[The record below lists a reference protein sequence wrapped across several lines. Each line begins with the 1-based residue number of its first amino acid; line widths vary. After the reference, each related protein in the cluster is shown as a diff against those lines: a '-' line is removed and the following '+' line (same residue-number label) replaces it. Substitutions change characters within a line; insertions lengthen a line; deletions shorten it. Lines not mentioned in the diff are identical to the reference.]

1 VSGGRASGE
10 NEAHGGDVVGLALS
24 GAKVARSLCG
34 RHEVSRAFEDHSIA
48 TLVTL
53 TLRVWR
59 MEVSGVAESDWDPDP
74 NTHRQ
79 LLDPSE
85 SVHVEARADDAL
97 VLVTDKRLA
106 VASRPDR
113 FDLDIP
119 YDGLRRVQFD
129 IERTRP
135 AVLVIVP
142 EHPTDRPQVL
152 SIPPEQY
159 ELVGQAL
166 AIIGKRLFRR
176 VDDPTQT
183 ADTDMDPVG
192 DDGQVFGG

>member
-1 VSGGRASGE
+1 
-10 NEAHGGDVVGLALS
+10 VG
-24 GAKVARSLCG
+24 CI
-34 RHEVSRAFEDHSIA
+34 EVSR
-48 TLVTL
+48 VTK
-53 TLRVWR
+53 
-59 MEVSGVAESDWDPDP
+59 SDRDPDP
-74 NTHRQ
+74 NTHLR

-85 SVHVEARADDAL
+85 SVHVEAQADDAL
-97 VLVTDKRLA
+97 VLVTDKRVA
-106 VASRPDR
+106 VVSRPDR

-142 EHPTDRPQVL
+142 EHPADRPQVL

-159 ELVGQAL
+159 EVVGQAL
-166 AIIGKRLFRR
+166 AIIGKRLYSR
-176 VDDPTQT
+176 TEGASQ
-183 ADTDMDPVG
+183 AGETDMNAVG

>member
-1 VSGGRASGE
+1 
-10 NEAHGGDVVGLALS
+10 
-24 GAKVARSLCG
+24 
-34 RHEVSRAFEDHSIA
+34 VSR
-48 TLVTL
+48 VTEFD
-53 TLRVWR
+53 T
-59 MEVSGVAESDWDPDP
+59 DPDP
-74 NTHRQ
+74 NTPRR

-119 YDGLRRVQFD
+119 FDGLRRVQFD

-159 ELVGQAL
+159 DLVGQAL
-166 AIIGKRLFRR
+166 AIIGRQLWRR
-176 VDDPTQT
+176 PSDKAPTG
-183 ADTDMDPVG
+183 DTDMNATG
-192 DDGQVFGG
+192 DGGQVFGG

>member
-1 VSGGRASGE
+1 M
-10 NEAHGGDVVGLALS
+10 HP
-24 GAKVARSLCG
+24 
-34 RHEVSRAFEDHSIA
+34 EVSR
-48 TLVTL
+48 VT
-53 TLRVWR
+53 
-59 MEVSGVAESDWDPDP
+59 ESDRTLDPMIP
-74 NTHRQ
+74 RR

-85 SVHVEARADDAL
+85 SVHIEARADDAL

-119 YDGLRRVQFD
+119 FEGLRRVQFD

-159 ELVGQAL
+159 EVVGQAL
-166 AIIGKRLFRR
+166 AILGRRLYG
-176 VDDPTQT
+176 PLPETSSPPE
-183 ADTDMDPVG
+183 TDMNAVG